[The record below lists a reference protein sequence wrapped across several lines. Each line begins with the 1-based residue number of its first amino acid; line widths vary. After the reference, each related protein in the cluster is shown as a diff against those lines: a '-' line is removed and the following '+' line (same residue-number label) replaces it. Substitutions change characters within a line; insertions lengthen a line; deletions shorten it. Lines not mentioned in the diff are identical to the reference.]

1 MLKPHL
7 LGTALE
13 ASHLP
18 AAAAEDKPSKARL
31 ASNPPPA
38 QLPPWCLLPGD
49 CLTSCLSGRWSER
62 GKKRPDGPEAGMG
75 PGGAGSGGGTGL
87 GNRGQADVTV
97 LTTDL
102 LVTRALV
109 HQEKRLE
116 LMCFAPL
123 TRNILTLWASSG
135 QLMALGL
142 ENKDATRK
150 PRCRPVCGR
159 LCPLLSRQAPFVHGA
174 FLVRPADSAL
184 ATGLCPQLTVLRPP
198 SPHPARLLGG
208 LTSGASGSLPTPEAP
223 QVPTQAQLIPPL
235 FSETPAG
242 LGGR

>member
-1 MLKPHL
+1 MAQR
-7 LGTALE
+7 LGWVRAGRAVVVGRDWAIE
-13 ASHLP
+13 AKQMS
-18 AAAAEDKPSKARL
+18 
-31 ASNPPPA
+31 
-38 QLPPWCLLPGD
+38 Q
-49 CLTSCLSGRWSER
+49 
-62 GKKRPDGPEAGMG
+62 
-75 PGGAGSGGGTGL
+75 
-87 GNRGQADVTV
+87 V
-97 LTTDL
+97 LTMDL

-174 FLVRPADSAL
+174 FWVRPADSAL

-242 LGGR
+242 LGGRWRLSAQARVSWTRVRTLSLPPW